1 MTQTHSWNP
10 TDGLFILSCHRS
22 GSTLLR
28 FILDT
33 HPQIYCPPEI
43 FLGTAAF
50 YLSNFLSGLEG
61 SRANDGQS
69 VPVLDWIRG
78 ILGEQMA
85 RQTVRRGKKI
95 WCEKT
100 PDNLIHLRL
109 IDALFP
115 RARHLCLHRHALDV
129 VKSATKMIDGIPG
142 FDPYLIRSQGH
153 VETALIRYWIERTR
167 DLLQFERANPGR
179 CFHLQYETMVTE
191 PAKVLEPLF
200 AFLEVPWDPKLLD
213 SVFSSEHD
221 QGMEDHYARFATRIY
236 STSLGAGRDVSLERV
251 PVKDV
256 REMEEMLDQLGYG
269 RLPEPAAVSVPAVA
283 ATGAEA
289 KEEQPEE
296 KNATTVPWLFDTHLP
311 ARLRAHP
318 PARSAGSSYKFT
330 ILGENGDAGGVWVI
344 DTRRGATRVKAGE
357 GDALCLIELSAA
369 EMLELAAGRTN
380 PLKAFDEGKIKV
392 RGRFELSA
400 LRELFDLL
408 RV

>member
-1 MTQTHSWNP
+1 LTLNQTWNP

-33 HPQIYCPPEI
+33 HPELYCPPEV
-43 FLGTAAF
+43 FLGTTAF
-50 YLSNFLSGLEG
+50 YMSNFLSGLEG
-61 SRANDGQS
+61 SRAGDGQS

-109 IDALFP
+109 IDAIFP

-129 VKSATKMIDGIPG
+129 VQSATKMIDGIPG

-179 CFHLQYETMVTE
+179 CFHLQYETMVTQPE
-191 PAKVLEPLF
+191 KVLGPLF

-236 STSLGAGRDVSLERV
+236 STSLGAGRDLSLERV
-251 PVKDV
+251 PAKDV
-256 REMEEMLDQLGYG
+256 REMEELLTQLGYG
-269 RLPEPAAVSVPAVA
+269 RLPEAPAAA
-283 ATGAEA
+283 AAGTAGAAAEA
-289 KEEQPEE
+289 EAPAEE
-296 KNATTVPWLFDTHLP
+296 KRTTTVQWLFDSHLP

-318 PARSAGSSYKFT
+318 PARSAGSSYKFA
-330 ILGENGDAGGVWVI
+330 IASENGDTGGTWVI

-357 GDALCLIELSAA
+357 GDALCMIELSAA

-380 PLKAFDEGKIKV
+380 PLKAFDQGKIKV